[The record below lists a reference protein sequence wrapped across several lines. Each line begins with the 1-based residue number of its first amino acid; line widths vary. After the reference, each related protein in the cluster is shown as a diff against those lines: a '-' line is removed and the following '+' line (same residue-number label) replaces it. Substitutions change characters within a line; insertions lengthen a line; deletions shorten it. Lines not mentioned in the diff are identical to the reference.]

1 MKSME
6 SAVRKEDAMRHYVRL
21 RIGVVALSVLLAA
34 LGGLSR
40 AATDE
45 QSDKRVSDATLK
57 SKIEERLRM
66 DDRIDWELL
75 DVTVEHGHATLYGEV
90 WTPQERGIAAM
101 IASTVPGV
109 EGLANSIIVE
119 PAIAKDH
126 KLTKAVWKTLRTV
139 PTLEGNDTLKV
150 SVHSAV
156 VTLEGAVDHPI
167 QKLAAQ
173 KATKTV
179 PGVASVINL
188 IEVNGIRT
196 EDSREKGRDK
206 MLHEGVQ
213 LVP

>member
-1 MKSME
+1 
-6 SAVRKEDAMRHYVRL
+6 MRHYFRL
-21 RIGVVALSVLLAA
+21 LIVVVALSVLLAA

-45 QSDKRVSDATLK
+45 QSDQRVSDATLK

-90 WTPQERGIAAM
+90 WTDQERGMAAM

-119 PAIAKDH
+119 PALAKDH
-126 KLTKAVWKTLRTV
+126 KLTKAIWKTLRSV
-139 PTLEGNDTLKV
+139 PTLEGNNTLKV
-150 SVHSAV
+150 RVNSAMV
-156 VTLEGAVDHPI
+156 ILEGTVDHPI
-167 QKLAAQ
+167 QKLAAER
-173 KATKTV
+173 ATGTV

-188 IEVNGIRT
+188 IVVDDKKP
-196 EDSREKGRDK
+196 EDHSEKGRDK
-206 MLHEGVQ
+206 MLQEGVQ
-213 LVP
+213 LMP